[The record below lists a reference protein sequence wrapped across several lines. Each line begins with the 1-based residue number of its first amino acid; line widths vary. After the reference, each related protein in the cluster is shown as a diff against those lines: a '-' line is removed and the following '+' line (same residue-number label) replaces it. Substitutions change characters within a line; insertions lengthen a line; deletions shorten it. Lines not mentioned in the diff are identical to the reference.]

1 MTLKELKSRIESHV
15 LDLSNTLIFKYNN
28 SKFLCKHYIDYIC
41 KTRNLEEIKIDSLI
55 SLEDNVDMFDDVS
68 NYALYVYETDE
79 LVELNANI
87 PNLIIVCK
95 KVAKSI
101 TFDYIEFT
109 DVENWQ
115 IEEFVKMR
123 LSGLSNNAVKW
134 LCEVCKYDY
143 YRLDNECKKI
153 EIFPETSRNIIF
165 EQMNVDNN
173 FSDLN
178 SLTIMNLS
186 NAIMSKDLIVINN
199 ILSDLKNIDIEGT
212 GLVTILLKQ
221 FKSNIE
227 ISCNNS
233 WNDSMTC
240 SEKQFKYLKY
250 HPNYNYTLQQMTDI
264 YQFLTGI
271 DVRLKKG
278 ELQFKLDNRPNNAS
292 FVDYIVTNVLILG
305 N

>member
-1 MTLKELKSRIESHV
+1 MTLKELKLAIETNT

-28 SKFLCKHYIDYIC
+28 SKFLCKHYIYNIC
-41 KTRNLEEIKIDSLI
+41 KNKNLTEMKIESLDSFGDDTDL
-55 SLEDNVDMFDDVS
+55 FDSNTS
-68 NYALYVYETDE
+68 NYLYVYETDE
-79 LVELNANI
+79 LSELNNNAS
-87 PNLIIVCK
+87 NLIIICK
-95 KVAKSI
+95 KVNKNI
-101 TFDYIEFT
+101 KFDYIEFK

-115 IEEFVKMR
+115 LEEFIKMR
-123 LSGLSNNAVKW
+123 LSGLSKDAVKW
-134 LCEVCKYDY
+134 LCEICKYDY

-153 EIFPETSRNIIF
+153 EIFPESTQNIIF
-165 EQMNVDNN
+165 EQMNADNT

-186 NAIMSKDLIVINN
+186 NAIMGKDLNNINN

-227 ISCNNS
+227 IACSNS
-233 WNDSMTC
+233 WNDTMTC

-250 HPNYNYTLQQMTDI
+250 HPNYNYNLNQMIDI

-271 DVRLKKG
+271 DVRLKRG
-278 ELQFKLDNRPNNAS
+278 DLQFKLDNRPNNAS